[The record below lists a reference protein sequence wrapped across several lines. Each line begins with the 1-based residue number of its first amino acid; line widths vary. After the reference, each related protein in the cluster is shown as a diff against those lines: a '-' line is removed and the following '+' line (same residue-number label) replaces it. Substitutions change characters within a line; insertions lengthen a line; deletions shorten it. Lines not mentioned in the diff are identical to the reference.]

1 MSKFTEEQVTEIR
14 KEFKDLMEDYFA
26 MRRPGFNIESNFQ
39 TKGHGTAEFAVS
51 TDTNQGLHFYQSGN
65 SKYYANKS
73 IELYSGKNASDEDV
87 MTIVLDAING
97 NIKITA
103 ANGDLILQGANV
115 KIEALDADGDV
126 SINTKKTVTVTAPE
140 FNVGSTK
147 TNLSSTSDM
156 LLNAGSLSLY
166 SETGSV
172 MSATGQEPIIAP
184 SILQSIINFAE
195 KAKTLGRTLGA

>member
-1 MSKFTEEQVTEIR
+1 MTEEELKKAIDER
-14 KEFKDLMEDYFA
+14 IEEYAKDYFA
-26 MRRPGFNIESNFQ
+26 MRRPGFNIESNYQ
-39 TKGHGTAEFAVS
+39 TKGHGTAEFALT
-51 TDTNQGLHFYQSGN
+51 TDTNQGMHFYQSGN

-87 MTIVLDAING
+87 MTIVLDARNG

-126 SINTKKTVTVTAPE
+126 SIKSQKTVTVTGPE
-140 FNVGSTK
+140 FNVDSTK
-147 TNLSSTSDM
+147 TNVSSTSDM
-156 LLNAGSLSLY
+156 LLNAGSLSFY

-172 MSATGQEPIIAP
+172 MSASGQEPIIAP
-184 SILQSIINFAE
+184 SLLQSIINFAD
-195 KAKTLGRTLGA
+195 KAKTLGRTFGA

>member
-1 MSKFTEEQVTEIR
+1 MTKFTEEQVKEIR

-26 MRRPGFNIESNFQ
+26 MRRPGFNIESNYQ
-39 TKGHGTAEFAVS
+39 TKGHGTAEFALT
-51 TDTNQGLHFYQSGN
+51 TDTNQGMHFYQSGN

-87 MTIVLDAING
+87 MTIVLDARNG

-126 SINTKKTVTVTAPE
+126 SIKSQKTVTVTGPE
-140 FNVGSTK
+140 FNVDSTK
-147 TNLSSTSDM
+147 TNVSSTSDM
-156 LLNAGSLSLY
+156 LLNAGSLSFY

-172 MSATGQEPIIAP
+172 MSASGQEPIIAP
-184 SILQSIINFAE
+184 SLLQSIINFAD
-195 KAKTLGRTLGA
+195 KAKTLGRTFGA

>member
-1 MSKFTEEQVTEIR
+1 MSKFTEEQVNEIR

-140 FNVGSTK
+140 FNIDSTK

>member
-140 FNVGSTK
+140 FNIDSTK

>member
-14 KEFKDLMEDYFA
+14 KEFKDLMENYFA

-140 FNVGSTK
+140 FNIDSTK